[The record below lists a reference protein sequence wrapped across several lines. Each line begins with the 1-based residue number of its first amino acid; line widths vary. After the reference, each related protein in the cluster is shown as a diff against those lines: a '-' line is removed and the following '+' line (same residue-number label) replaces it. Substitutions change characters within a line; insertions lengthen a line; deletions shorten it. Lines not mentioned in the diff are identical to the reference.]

1 MTRPKFNRIL
11 LKLSGEA
18 LMGDQSFGISP
29 EMIKY
34 VAEEARSVFDLG
46 VQLAIVVGGG
56 NIFRGVSAASYG
68 MDRVSADRMG
78 MLATVINSLALQD
91 ALEGRGIQTRVQTAI
106 SMHEV
111 AEPFISRRAIRHLE
125 KGRVVIFAAG
135 TGNPY
140 FTTDTAAVLRA
151 QEIQAEILLKA
162 TKVDGLYDSDPAINK
177 NAKFIEK
184 IRYMEVL
191 EKQLHVM
198 DMTAISLAMDNDLP
212 LVVFN
217 LMSKGNIR
225 KVVCGDVVGTQDTR
239 ESMEKSIV
247 ALKNELNRVR
257 TGRASLSIFDDIR
270 VDYYGTLTPLNQMAS
285 LSVPESRLIT
295 IQPWDVSIIK
305 EIEKAIL
312 KSDLGLT
319 PSNDGKLMRISI
331 PALTEDRRK
340 QLVKVVQKKGEEHK
354 IAVRN
359 IRRDS
364 NDLLKGLKKDGDI
377 SEDDA
382 FRAQDQVQK
391 ITDEH
396 TKRMDEIC
404 KEKEQEI
411 LEF

>member
-29 EMIKY
+29 DMLKY
-34 VAEEARSVFDLG
+34 VAEEARSIFDLG
-46 VQLAIVVGGG
+46 VQLAIVIGGG

-162 TKVDGLYDSDPAINK
+162 TKVDGLYDSDPAIQK

-217 LMSKGNIR
+217 LLSKGNIR
-225 KVVCGDVVGTQDTR
+225 KIVCGEVVGT
-239 ESMEKSIV
+239 
-247 ALKNELNRVR
+247 
-257 TGRASLSIFDDIR
+257 
-270 VDYYGTLTPLNQMAS
+270 
-285 LSVPESRLIT
+285 
-295 IQPWDVSIIK
+295 
-305 EIEKAIL
+305 
-312 KSDLGLT
+312 
-319 PSNDGKLMRISI
+319 RIC
-331 PALTEDRRK
+331 
-340 QLVKVVQKKGEEHK
+340 
-354 IAVRN
+354 N
-359 IRRDS
+359 
-364 NDLLKGLKKDGDI
+364 
-377 SEDDA
+377 
-382 FRAQDQVQK
+382 
-391 ITDEH
+391 
-396 TKRMDEIC
+396 
-404 KEKEQEI
+404 
-411 LEF
+411 